1 MKIPNDYFSSEIE
14 DFETSK
20 ELESGKDEKLID
32 RMQEGEQL
40 DGNLKTDLEEERLA
54 HTIVD
59 VNTDNID
66 EGTIVE
72 EAFNNN
78 TGSFMPDMMFKDLVK
93 NFKNAEKLYGE
104 TLIRELSGYD
114 PRFIDKNVKIPEFQR
129 ELQKRLEEKAEDL
142 KNKGLLKKN
151 GTFTKEALNTAALF
165 LIKEE
170 YETSLQGPKKIF
182 GTHRNKKFDIEGDK
196 TEVVRN
202 FRKGDPYKNISA
214 RHSVNKAIRRQHK
227 QLMIDDLMVHE
238 KESFQEINIVYAL
251 DTSGSMK
258 GNKIK
263 LAKRAGVSL
272 ANKAINDGNK
282 VGLVLFGST
291 IEKQVNLT
299 KDFYTFVKPLVTTM
313 ASNETDLSL
322 AIKTSLH
329 LLEEAKG
336 LRHII
341 ILTDGLHTNSKIPF
355 SKVFEQVMIA
365 REKDITISMVGINLD
380 TEGLELA
387 RKIVDISQ
395 GRLFAVKDL
404 KDVGS
409 VIIGDYDALLN

>member
-114 PRFIDKNVKIPEFQR
+114 PRSIDKNVKIPGFQR

-165 LIKEE
+165 LIREE

-182 GTHRNKKFDIEGDK
+182 GTHRNKNLILKE
-196 TEVVRN
+196 
-202 FRKGDPYKNISA
+202 
-214 RHSVNKAIRRQHK
+214 IR
-227 QLMIDDLMVHE
+227 
-238 KESFQEINIVYAL
+238 
-251 DTSGSMK
+251 
-258 GNKIK
+258 
-263 LAKRAGVSL
+263 
-272 ANKAINDGNK
+272 
-282 VGLVLFGST
+282 
-291 IEKQVNLT
+291 
-299 KDFYTFVKPLVTTM
+299 
-313 ASNETDLSL
+313 
-322 AIKTSLH
+322 
-329 LLEEAKG
+329 
-336 LRHII
+336 LR
-341 ILTDGLHTNSKIPF
+341 
-355 SKVFEQVMIA
+355 
-365 REKDITISMVGINLD
+365 
-380 TEGLELA
+380 
-387 RKIVDISQ
+387 
-395 GRLFAVKDL
+395 
-404 KDVGS
+404 
-409 VIIGDYDALLN
+409 